1 MSRTTEVSVT
11 VREVIRLLW
20 EVDSYPCLGNQDWAT
35 AARMEAAALEK
46 AATAL
51 GSPNDLPEFGL
62 WLRALQRRN
71 LSTDERE
78 EIYWE
83 IQIILPR
90 RSGAVSVISFYN
102 MKSKS
107 ATLGLTNTNV
117 LLVAR
122 ERGQRIDMSKL
133 EDFRPYVIRPIRVT
147 ECHT

>member
-83 IQIILPR
+83 I
-90 RSGAVSVISFYN
+90 
-102 MKSKS
+102 
-107 ATLGLTNTNV
+107 
-117 LLVAR
+117 
-122 ERGQRIDMSKL
+122 
-133 EDFRPYVIRPIRVT
+133 
-147 ECHT
+147 